1 MTRPS
6 NVRTDLPSGV
16 VDSVSSIDA
25 LRSAGVSGSTIA
37 GRCRPGGPWR
47 RLLPGVLLLS
57 GGEPTRN
64 QQLRAAVTRA
74 GPPAVI
80 TGVDALCAHG
90 IALPRSCSVH
100 LLLPRSRR
108 LIPHGFVN
116 HERTARLP
124 DPVFVDGLPFAP
136 VPRAT
141 IDAARQETDA
151 ERLRRLLSLPVYY
164 GLCTGADLNAEL
176 DAGNQRGTSAVR
188 DTLRRLDSLGDT
200 FLHGMARRLLRTAP
214 LPPPAWNVTVC
225 DRLDRP
231 IGLAD
236 AWWDEIGL
244 AWQFGARGTGE
255 AGGKMSHLA
264 LRAAGVVVVRTE
276 AGMLEDSPARAA
288 KELVRAF
295 GLAAR
300 RERPPV
306 LARGVVA
313 AA

>member
-16 VDSVSSIDA
+16 VDFVSSIHT
-25 LRSAGVSGSTIA
+25 LREAGVSGSTIA

-57 GGEPTRN
+57 NGEPTRN

-74 GPPAVI
+74 GPPVVV

-90 IALPRSCSVH
+90 IALPRSRTVH
-100 LLLPRSRR
+100 LLLPTTRR
-108 LIPHGFVN
+108 ILPHGFAT

-124 DPVFVDGLPFAP
+124 EPVLVDGLPFAP
-136 VPRAT
+136 VARAT
-141 IDAARQETDA
+141 IDAARWETDPD
-151 ERLRRLLSLPVYY
+151 RLRRLLSLPVYY

-176 DAGNQRGTSAVR
+176 EAGNQRGTRAVR
-188 DTLRRLDSLGDT
+188 DTLRGLGSLGDT
-200 FLHGMARRLLRTAP
+200 YVQGMARRLLRTVP

-236 AWWDEIGL
+236 AWWDEVGV

-264 LRAAGVVVVRTE
+264 LRAAGVVVVRTA
-276 AGMLEDSPARAA
+276 AGMLQDSPACVRE
-288 KELVRAF
+288 ELVRAF
-295 GLAAR
+295 VRAAR

-306 LARGVVA
+306 IAQGMLA